1 MEVNYIIVGQ
11 GLCGTF
17 LSWQLMQAG
26 KSVLVIDEWK
36 PATATKLAS
45 GVINPVTGRR
55 IVRTWEIEKIM
66 PFAVNAYTELGK
78 ALDLDL
84 IKQCNMLDFHAS
96 PQMRKA
102 FEDRL
107 PIEQTF
113 LRIPKEV
120 DQWRKYFAAPFGI
133 GEINPCWL
141 IDLNGMLAGWRKK
154 LDKANSLLDEYF
166 EIKNCKIFTDHVVY
180 QNIRAEKIFFCDGIA
195 NINQPL
201 FNRLP
206 YAPNKGEVIIAEI
219 PLLPANNIYKQ
230 GISIVPWK
238 EGLFWIGSTYNWQY
252 ENLEPTTA
260 FREKVEQQ
268 LSHWLRLPYTIM
280 DHIVAERPANVER
293 RPFVGLHPQYA
304 SVGILNGMGTKGCSL
319 APYFA
324 TELKDHVLKAAEIN
338 PLADIQRF
346 QNILIK

>member
-26 KSVLVIDEWK
+26 KSVMVIDESK

-78 ALDLDL
+78 ELGWDL

-96 PQMRKA
+96 PQMRQT

-107 PIEQTF
+107 PVEQAY
-113 LRIPKEV
+113 LRIPNEP
-120 DQWRKYFAAPFGI
+120 DQWSKYFAAPFGI

-141 IDLNGMLAGWRKK
+141 IDLNSMLAGWRKK
-154 LDKANSLLDEYF
+154 LADANSLLDEHF
-166 EIKNCKIFTDHVVY
+166 EINNCEIFSDHVAY
-180 QNIRAEKIFFCDGIA
+180 QNIRSEKIFFCDGTA
-195 NINQPL
+195 NIKQPL
-201 FNRLP
+201 FSRLP

-219 PLLPANNIYKQ
+219 PSLPADNIYKQ

-268 LSHWLRLPYTIM
+268 LRHWLRLPYKIK

-324 TELKDHVLKAAEIN
+324 TELKDHVLNGAEIN

-346 QNILIK
+346 QNILSK